1 MPRAQISESISGFR
15 WRKRVEAQKYS
26 ASVAGQLLKGVV
38 IDAFKESTTR
48 ELKSILKQFLPC
60 FQNKEIT
67 IKLQKH
73 EEVQKKGNLLMCL

>member
-1 MPRAQISESISGFR
+1 MVSSLAQSEESISGFR
-15 WRKRVEAQKYS
+15 WKRKVGAQKHS

-38 IDAFKESTTR
+38 IDAFRESTTR
-48 ELKSILKQFLPC
+48 ELKSILKQLLPC

-73 EEVQKKGNLLMCL
+73 EELQK